1 MNSNFWKSEKKL
13 MKASVS
19 ADKIDVL
26 ERDVDK
32 TRIQIVRD
40 RILEIRQR
48 IVDVII
54 RKPKEEGENSTK
66 STGKDQKDVG
76 DQRHR
81 CCCDYENKPKTKIPS
96 QPFRRKRRT
105 TQPIRYT
112 VKFKETDF
120 ETRKRGIFKYLKKK
134 CFRKHKYSHDLKVV
148 MNRLTNLIFGK
159 SNWKWKMVYFIMKF
173 SLKKWPKIDEKFV

>member
-1 MNSNFWKSEKKL
+1 

-81 CCCDYENKPKTKIPS
+81 CRPLQVSKLQKNKTNKIAKLP
-96 QPFRRKRRT
+96 
-105 TQPIRYT
+105 
-112 VKFKETDF
+112 
-120 ETRKRGIFKYLKKK
+120 
-134 CFRKHKYSHDLKVV
+134 
-148 MNRLTNLIFGK
+148 N
-159 SNWKWKMVYFIMKF
+159 
-173 SLKKWPKIDEKFV
+173 

>member
-1 MNSNFWKSEKKL
+1 

-54 RKPKEEGENSTK
+54 RKPKEEGENATK
-66 STGKDQKDVG
+66 
-76 DQRHR
+76 
-81 CCCDYENKPKTKIPS
+81 
-96 QPFRRKRRT
+96 
-105 TQPIRYT
+105 
-112 VKFKETDF
+112 
-120 ETRKRGIFKYLKKK
+120 
-134 CFRKHKYSHDLKVV
+134 
-148 MNRLTNLIFGK
+148 LTLM
-159 SNWKWKMVYFIMKF
+159 SNY
-173 SLKKWPKIDEKFV
+173 

>member
-1 MNSNFWKSEKKL
+1 

-112 VKFKETDF
+112 VKFKE
-120 ETRKRGIFKYLKKK
+120 
-134 CFRKHKYSHDLKVV
+134 
-148 MNRLTNLIFGK
+148 
-159 SNWKWKMVYFIMKF
+159 F
-173 SLKKWPKIDEKFV
+173 SQEMGN

>member
-1 MNSNFWKSEKKL
+1 

-26 ERDVDK
+26 ERDVEK

-40 RILEIRQR
+40 RILEIRRR
-48 IVDVII
+48 IFDVII
-54 RKPKEEGENSTK
+54 KKPKENSNK
-66 STGKDQKDVG
+66 STEKDQKDVV
-76 DQRHR
+76 DHRHC
-81 CCCDYENKPKTKIPS
+81 CCCDHNNKPKSTIPN
-96 QPFRRKRRT
+96 QFGKTFRRKRII

-148 MNRLTNLIFGK
+148 MDR
-159 SNWKWKMVYFIMKF
+159 
-173 SLKKWPKIDEKFV
+173 